1 MIFVWRNKSE
11 LIDDSQGQVET
22 TGKTWFDVNN
32 LGATEG
38 KKEFNIELKATVS
51 VHLKVKM
58 EKIRTPL
65 EQPGATS

>member
-1 MIFVWRNKSE
+1 MIAKVRLKLPAKPGLTS
-11 LIDDSQGQVET
+11 T
-22 TGKTWFDVNN
+22 TSVY
-32 LGATEG
+32 LRPG

-65 EQPGATS
+65 EQPGATF

>member
-32 LGATEG
+32 LGAPEG
-38 KKEFNIELKATVS
+38 KKRNIELKATVS